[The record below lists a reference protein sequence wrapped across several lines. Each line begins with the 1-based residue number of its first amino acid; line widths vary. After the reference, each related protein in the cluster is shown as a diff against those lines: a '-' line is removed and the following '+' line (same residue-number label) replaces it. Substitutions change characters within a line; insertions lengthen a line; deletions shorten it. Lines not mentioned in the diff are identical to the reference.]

1 MSWVTIAVFAI
12 LILFGVSGWRKGII
26 RTAVSLA
33 AMVVTFIVCVWVT
46 PSLCKNVKENTQVYD
61 NLQKSIYNFIIED
74 ENFNKAAGES
84 LSDEEAI
91 IISISQLEEYAGQI
105 QKNVNDI
112 MNKLN
117 LPESVIGSGDG
128 NGSYMQYVFH
138 VTGNA
143 QVTMKNIMAAVIA
156 AKLAGLALNAII
168 YIAVYLVVF
177 AILKI
182 VFAVT
187 GVVGR
192 LPLIYQANKIL
203 GLAFGIL
210 EGLVIVWLL
219 FAVITACSNMQWAAK
234 ALIEIGKNDLL
245 SIIYNHNFIIK
256 TITKTV

>member
-1 MSWVTIAVFAI
+1 MKTKKKSSIEVSKNSENEDIKLSNRI
-12 LILFGVSGWRKGII
+12 IDLFIWYQIEDSNAWLRVLESQVKFLEERRKQ
-26 RTAVSLA
+26 L
-33 AMVVTFIVCVWVT
+33 F
-46 PSLCKNVKENTQVYD
+46 D
-61 NLQKSIYNFIIED
+61 NLDMCLFKFQKKKINEELEQIEK
-74 ENFNKAAGES
+74 ELFKQYEKIGE
-84 LSDEEAI
+84 E
-91 IISISQLEEYAGQI
+91 
-105 QKNVNDI
+105 VDI

-128 NGSYMQYVFH
+128 NGSYMQDVFH

>member
-12 LILFGVSGWRKGII
+12 LILFGVSGWSKGII

-61 NLQKSIYNFIIED
+61 NLQKSIYNF
-74 ENFNKAAGES
+74 KAAGES
-84 LSDEEAI
+84 LSDEEAV

-112 MNKLN
+112 MKKLN
-117 LPESVIGSGDG
+117 LPESVIGSGNG
-128 NGSYMQYVFH
+128 NGSYMQDVFH

-192 LPLIYQANKIL
+192 LPLIYQANKLL
-203 GLAFGIL
+203 GLAFGII

-245 SIIYNHNFIIK
+245 SLIYNHNFIIK